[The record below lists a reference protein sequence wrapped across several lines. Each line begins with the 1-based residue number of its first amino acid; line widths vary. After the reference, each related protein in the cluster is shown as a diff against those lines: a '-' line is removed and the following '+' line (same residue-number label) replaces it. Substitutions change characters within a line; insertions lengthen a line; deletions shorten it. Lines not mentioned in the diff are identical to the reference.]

1 MISKR
6 AKTEHRWPGVKKKKA
21 GKVKKCESIIINV
34 EPGSTKNFFLVMVR
48 KILMM
53 KLYPTINC
61 N

>member
-34 EPGSTKNFFLVMVR
+34 EPGSTQNFFSNGKKNFIDETLSN
-48 KILMM
+48 
-53 KLYPTINC
+53 YHGN
-61 N
+61 